1 MVGFFL
7 LFWCKASIY
16 GARMF
21 SHTNLHFGEII
32 IFRSWDLSVQ
42 CYSLVSFTS
51 VYTPPRGIHI
61 DGLSMFGTR
70 IRRSCHVNVPQFICI
85 TMEILIDIF
94 IYLLIFS
101 RSTLLC
107 YCMSNYFSFYIYVL
121 TLWLNMNQGPY
132 VTFKKC
138 WNILNVWPCRLIN
151 KGQKSNLKKCT

>member
-1 MVGFFL
+1 MRRQLRQTRVVMHLQYIYSSLFFLYLGPATVGFNRPLVLNGRFFSF

-16 GARMF
+16 GSRMF

-70 IRRSCHVNVPQFICI
+70 IRRSCQVNVPNSYVLQWKYWL
-85 TMEILIDIF
+85 ILYLSFDIF
-94 IYLLIFS
+94 
-101 RSTLLC
+101 
-107 YCMSNYFSFYIYVL
+107 
-121 TLWLNMNQGPY
+121 
-132 VTFKKC
+132 
-138 WNILNVWPCRLIN
+138 
-151 KGQKSNLKKCT
+151 